1 MIIYTWVIMHTI
13 TTIVRLFFSQS
24 AILTLHK
31 SHSGESAYGAFG
43 PLKVTSGDE
52 SMTEQLTL

>member
-1 MIIYTWVIMHTI
+1 MHTI

-31 SHSGESAYGAFG
+31 SHSGESAYSAFG